1 MRRFRTIALAL
12 ALCAA
17 PGATAGAHT
26 AAAPQARAASA
37 ALAQAGAPY
46 LWGGSSPRTGF
57 DSSGLVV
64 WAYERVGVSL
74 PHAAPF
80 LWRAGRHVAR
90 AHLRRGDL
98 VFFDHAEH
106 VGIYLGNGRFVHAT
120 HTGAP
125 VAVDRLGA
133 FLSLYS
139 GAVRIAAP
147 VRTGG

>member
-26 AAAPQARAASA
+26 AAGPQARAASA
-37 ALAQAGAPY
+37 ALAQVGAPY
-46 LWGGSSPRTGF
+46 LWGGASPRTGF

-64 WAYERVGVSL
+64 WAYGRAGITGL
-74 PHAAPF
+74 PHATPV
-80 LWRAGRHVAR
+80 LWDAGRHVAR
-90 AHLRRGDL
+90 AHLRPGDL
-98 VFFDHAEH
+98 VFFDHADH

-125 VAVDRLGA
+125 VAVDLLGS
-133 FLSLYS
+133 FMRQYS
-139 GAVRIAAP
+139 GAVRIARP
-147 VRTGG
+147 R